1 MQMNIIRTEKRLCT
15 SCMEKHAVAE
25 VLLQEHTT
33 YKGNTIE
40 YQVHSFYCDNTDELY
55 VDEEQMSENDIALK
69 DAYRKKMGLL
79 TSQQIRA
86 VRTQYDIS
94 QRDLCI
100 LLGWGEK
107 TITRYEGH
115 QVQDRAHDA
124 ILKKI
129 GADPQWFLILLEESK
144 TKLSANAYE
153 RYLEVSRRLYGK
165 EEDIYL
171 RKSIEAR
178 YIKYYDM
185 LMYNGNVPL
194 SLDKVVEVIRYFAAS
209 NFITLLYYVKLM
221 KLLWYT
227 DALSYKRRGQ
237 AITGLIYQALPMGI
251 EPIALDLIIEL
262 RDIPCEKIDTDKGQD
277 YFFRTETHAKHSSL
291 SRDDIAILED
301 VITQLGKM
309 DDKEI
314 REILQRESAYQKTV
328 PHGYISYSD
337 IEELQIC

>member
-144 TKLSANAYE
+144 TK
-153 RYLEVSRRLYGK
+153 
-165 EEDIYL
+165 
-171 RKSIEAR
+171 
-178 YIKYYDM
+178 
-185 LMYNGNVPL
+185 
-194 SLDKVVEVIRYFAAS
+194 
-209 NFITLLYYVKLM
+209 
-221 KLLWYT
+221 
-227 DALSYKRRGQ
+227 
-237 AITGLIYQALPMGI
+237 
-251 EPIALDLIIEL
+251 
-262 RDIPCEKIDTDKGQD
+262 
-277 YFFRTETHAKHSSL
+277 
-291 SRDDIAILED
+291 
-301 VITQLGKM
+301 
-309 DDKEI
+309 
-314 REILQRESAYQKTV
+314 
-328 PHGYISYSD
+328 
-337 IEELQIC
+337 